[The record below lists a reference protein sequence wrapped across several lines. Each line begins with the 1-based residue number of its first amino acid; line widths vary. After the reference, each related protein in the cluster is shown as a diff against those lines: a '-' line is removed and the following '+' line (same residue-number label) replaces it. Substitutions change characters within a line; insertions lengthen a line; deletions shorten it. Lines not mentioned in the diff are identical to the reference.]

1 LYRLV
6 FPTSHGSRQGPVV
19 LTSSRNTTGTCRIQR
34 KSTLRPQAHLLSL
47 ARPAVKSVQPST
59 PSEGAGLRWRVV
71 VASILVITV
80 AMLPGFLPGALA
92 VQLADSLGIAE
103 EGVGFVVGAF
113 FGMSA
118 LVSPRLGRVVERLGW
133 APAMRIAALGAG
145 MTLLLTPL
153 VAHSVLTLGVATIA
167 GGAALALAHPAVN
180 LGLARCTVV
189 RRQGLAYGFKHAAI
203 PAASALAGLGL
214 PLVAIPLGWQ
224 WVYFLG
230 AVLAGGAALMVPF
243 SPRKLEIRDNDVAE
257 ADATNARSSPLSF
270 LVIMAIAAGL
280 GIFGMDALAT
290 FLVPY
295 AVDVGFGEAAAGVL
309 LAVGSGLGIL
319 VRVASG
325 WLIDRRATGGL
336 ATVVVFLGLGA
347 VGIAVLAVGTNPAI
361 VGGSL
366 LAFTFGWGW
375 SGLFTFAVV
384 RRNPQ
389 APAAATGVTM
399 TGVYVGA
406 AAGPALFGV
415 VAGASFTLAWL
426 IMSAALA
433 SGAILMTIALV
444 SDRTEPA

>member
-1 LYRLV
+1 
-6 FPTSHGSRQGPVV
+6 
-19 LTSSRNTTGTCRIQR
+19 
-34 KSTLRPQAHLLSL
+34 
-47 ARPAVKSVQPST
+47 
-59 PSEGAGLRWRVV
+59 
-71 VASILVITV
+71 
-80 AMLPGFLPGALA
+80 
-92 VQLADSLGIAE
+92 
-103 EGVGFVVGAF
+103 
-113 FGMSA
+113 
-118 LVSPRLGRVVERLGW
+118 
-133 APAMRIAALGAG
+133 MRIAALGAA

-153 VAHSVLTLGVATIA
+153 VAQSVLTLGVVTIA
-167 GGAALALAHPAVN
+167 GGVALALAHPAVN

-224 WVYFLG
+224 WVYILG
-230 AVLAGGAALMVPF
+230 ALLAGGAALMVPF
-243 SPRKLEIRDNDVAE
+243 SPREFEVERVDVAGG
-257 ADATNARSSPLSF
+257 DGTNAHSSPLSL
-270 LVIMAIAAGL
+270 LVIMAIGAGL

-295 AVDVGFGEAAAGVL
+295 AVDVGFSEAAAGVL

-319 VRVASG
+319 VRVAAG

-336 ATVVVFLGLGA
+336 VTVVVFLGLGA
-347 VGIAVLAVGTNPAI
+347 VGIAVLAIGTSPAI

-406 AAGPALFGV
+406 AAGPALFGM

-426 IMSAALA
+426 IMSTALA
-433 SGAILMTIALV
+433 LGAILMTIALI
-444 SDRTEPA
+444 SDRTAPA